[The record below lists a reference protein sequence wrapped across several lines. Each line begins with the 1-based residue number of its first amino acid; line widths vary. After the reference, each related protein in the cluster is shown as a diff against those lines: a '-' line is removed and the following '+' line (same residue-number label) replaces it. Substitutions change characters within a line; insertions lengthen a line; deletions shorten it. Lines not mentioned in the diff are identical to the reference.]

1 MRILLVE
8 DDALLGDGIKKALTR
23 EGYNVEWLLDGAQAL
38 SAIRSEEFT
47 VVILD
52 LTLPSLDGLEVLKG
66 IRLAKVSTPV
76 LVLTAR
82 DTLEAKISGL
92 DAGADD
98 YLTKPFEL
106 EELKARLRALS
117 RRPQEQADTIVEHGS
132 VRINKST
139 MEVFH
144 EDTVVELSRHE
155 YALLLEFITHPGRVM
170 TREHLEKTLYGWDGD
185 VGSNALEVH
194 IHHIRK
200 KLYST
205 LITTVRGIGY
215 RLQQL

>member
-132 VRINKST
+132 VRINQST

-144 EDTVVELSRHE
+144 EDTAVELSRHE

-170 TREHLEKTLYGWDGD
+170 TREHLENTLYGWDGD